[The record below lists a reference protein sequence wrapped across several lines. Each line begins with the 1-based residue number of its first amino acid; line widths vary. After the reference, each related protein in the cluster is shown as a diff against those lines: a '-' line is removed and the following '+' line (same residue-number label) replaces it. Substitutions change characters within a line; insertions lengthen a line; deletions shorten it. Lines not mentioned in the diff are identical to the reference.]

1 MKTRIGIQLGRASIL
16 IGFLVLWELIVSVG
30 DIPAFIVPAPS
41 AVAVRLYRVVLEGT
55 LWPHTL
61 VTLTEIMAGLAIGVA
76 AGLLFGVA
84 VALVPL
90 VEDLIYP
97 YLVGIQTL
105 PKIAIAPLLVIWFG
119 YGMFSKVVVTALV
132 AFFPMLVNV
141 MAGFH
146 SADRDQLDMMRA
158 FGASRWRTFLNLR
171 LPNALPMIFAGLE
184 ISVVFAVIGA
194 VVGEFIGAQ
203 AGLGYMIT
211 IWNFNLDV
219 AGVFTILIV
228 LSAIGLGLHGIV
240 KFASRRAVFW
250 IKREREDQVM
260 GI

>member
-1 MKTRIGIQLGRASIL
+1 MRAGLGIQLGRAAIL
-16 IGFLVLWELIVSVG
+16 IGFLGLWELIVVFG
-30 DIPAFIVPAPS
+30 DIPAFIVPPPS
-41 AVAVRLYRVVLEGT
+41 AVAVRLYQVAVEGT

-61 VTLTEIMAGLAIGVA
+61 VTLSEILAGLAIGVA

-105 PKIAIAPLLVIWFG
+105 PKVAIAPLLIIWFG
-119 YGMFSKVVVTALV
+119 YGMFSKIVVTALV

-171 LPNALPMIFAGLE
+171 FPNALPLIFAGLE

-194 VVGEFIGAQ
+194 VVGEFVGAQ

-219 AGVFTILIV
+219 AGVFTILVV
-228 LSAIGLGLHGIV
+228 LSAIGLSLHGIV
-240 KFASRRAVFW
+240 KFVSRRTVFW
-250 IKREREDQVM
+250 INRERDEKVL

>member
-1 MKTRIGIQLGRASIL
+1 MKTRVGIQVGRAAIL
-16 IGFLVLWELIVSVG
+16 IGFLVLWELIV
-30 DIPAFIVPAPS
+30 DIGKIPPFIVPAPS
-41 AVAVRLYRVVLEGT
+41 SVGVRLYQVVIEGT

-61 VTLTEIMAGLAIGVA
+61 VTLSEILAGLAIGVA
-76 AGLLFGVA
+76 AGLLFGVT
-84 VALVPL
+84 VALMPL
-90 VEDLIYP
+90 AEDLVYP

-105 PKIAIAPLLVIWFG
+105 PKVAIAPLLIIWFG
-119 YGMFSKVVVTALV
+119 YGMTSKVVITALV

-194 VVGEFIGAQ
+194 VVGEFVGAQ

-211 IWNFNLDV
+211 VWNFNLDV
-219 AGVFTILIV
+219 AGVFTILVV
-228 LSAIGLGLHGIV
+228 LSAIGLSLHGIV
-240 KFASRRAVFW
+240 KFISRRTVFW
-250 IKREREDQVM
+250 VNRDRDEKIL

>member
-1 MKTRIGIQLGRASIL
+1 MKKHAGIQIGRAAIMV
-16 IGFLVLWELIVSVG
+16 GFLVLWEMIVRIG
-30 DIPAFIVPAPS
+30 EIPPFIVPPPT
-41 AVAVRLYRVVLEGT
+41 AVAVRLYQVVLDGT

-61 VTLTEIMAGLAIGVA
+61 VTLTEILAGLAIGVA
-76 AGLLFGVA
+76 AGLMFGVA
-84 VALVPL
+84 VALLPL

-105 PKIAIAPLLVIWFG
+105 PKVAIAPLLIIWFG
-119 YGMFSKVVVTALV
+119 YGMFSKIVVTALV

-146 SADRDQLDMMRA
+146 SADRDQIDMMRA
-158 FGASRWRTFLNLR
+158 FGANRWRTFLKLR

-194 VVGEFIGAQ
+194 VVGEFVGAQ

-219 AGVFTILIV
+219 AGVFVILVV
-228 LSAIGLGLHGIV
+228 LSAIGLTLHGVV
-240 KFASRRAVFW
+240 KFLSRRTVFW
-250 IKREREDQVM
+250 INRDRDEPVL
-260 GI
+260 GL

>member
-1 MKTRIGIQLGRASIL
+1 MNSSIGIQLGRATIL
-16 IGFLVLWELIVSVG
+16 IGFLAAWELIIRIGEV
-30 DIPAFIVPAPS
+30 PPFIVPAPS
-41 AVAVRLYRVVLEGT
+41 AVAVRLVEVVREGT
-55 LWPHTL
+55 LWPHML
-61 VTLTEIMAGLAIGVA
+61 VTLAEILAGLAIGVG
-76 AGLLFGVA
+76 AGLLFGVLA
-84 VALVPL
+84 ALAPL

-105 PKIAIAPLLVIWFG
+105 PKIAIAPLLILWFG
-119 YGMFSKVVVTALV
+119 YGMTSKVLVTAMV

-146 SADRDQLDMMRA
+146 SANRDELDMMRA

-194 VVGEFIGAQ
+194 VVGEFVGAQ

-211 IWNFNLDV
+211 VWNFGLDV

-240 KFASRRAVFW
+240 KLAAKRAVFW
-250 IKREREDQVM
+250 IERERDEQVM